1 MYDVIVVGGGHNGL
15 TCACYLQKAGLRVL
29 VLERRPI
36 VGGAV
41 CTETMFGGYRMD
53 VGSSAHIMIHLTPV
67 IRELELER
75 FGLEYIDMDPFA
87 FFPLPDGSGAIEFWR
102 DLDKTC
108 ASIEKI
114 SPRDA
119 AAYRRFVEFW
129 GAINE
134 GVFKVFLKPPT
145 PGNLVTTMATGQF
158 SRAEDGSTGGPLDTL
173 RRIFTS
179 YGQLINEWFESESM
193 RTALA
198 WLAAQSG
205 PPPEE
210 IGTADFAGWHAM
222 LHRSGA
228 KHPRGG
234 SGMLTQAMQRCFEHY
249 GGEVRLDAEVERIE
263 VGSGQVRGVRLK
275 NGERIAA
282 RSVVSNAHVQTTL
295 LNLVGLD
302 QLPAD
307 LGARVRRIRVG
318 NGFGMTIRCAADALP
333 DYLAAPAG
341 GKPHP
346 SHHGLQLLCPSVD
359 YLNQAYEDYR
369 QGRPARDPAV
379 IAMTFSA
386 IDAAV
391 APPGKHTLFLWA
403 QYHPYELGNGEHWDA
418 IREREADKLL
428 EVVYRYAPNMRGAIT
443 NRYIQTPLDLE
454 RTFGL
459 LRGNVMHVEMS
470 FDQMFCFRPLP
481 ELSAYKVPQINGLYL
496 TGASTHPGG
505 GVFAASGYNTAGV
518 VLRDLKPPR
527 LWSGL
532 AGLAMGAAST
542 ALIAAARR
550 KR

>member
-53 VGSSAHIMIHLTPV
+53 IGSSAHIMIHLTPV
-67 IRELELER
+67 VRELELER
-75 FGLEYIDMDPFA
+75 FGLDYIDMDPFA
-87 FFPLPDGSGAIEFWR
+87 FYPLPDGSGAIEFWR
-102 DLDKTC
+102 DIDKTC

-119 AAYRRFVEFW
+119 ESYRRFVEFW
-129 GAINE
+129 SAINE

-158 SRAEDGSTGGPLDTL
+158 NRAEHGSTGGSLDTL
-173 RRIFTS
+173 RRVFTS
-179 YGQLINEWFESESM
+179 YGQIIDEWFESEPL
-193 RTALA
+193 RAALA

-210 IGTADFAGWHAM
+210 IATADFAGWHAM
-222 LHRSGA
+222 LHQSGA

-234 SGMLTQAMQRCFEHY
+234 SGMLTQAMQRCFEHF

-263 VGSGQVRGVRLK
+263 IAGGKVQDVRLIG
-275 NGERIAA
+275 GERIAA
-282 RSVVSNAHVQTTL
+282 RAVVSNAHVQTTL
-295 LNLVGLD
+295 LKLVGAD
-302 QLPAD
+302 QLPGD
-307 LGARVRRIRVG
+307 LAARVNRIRVG

-333 DYLAAPAG
+333 DYIAAPSG
-341 GKPHP
+341 GQPHS
-346 SHHGLQLLCPSVD
+346 SHHGLQLLCPSVS
-359 YLNQAYEDYR
+359 YLKRAYEDFR
-369 QGRPARDPAV
+369 QGMPARDPAV

-386 IDAAV
+386 IDPEV

-403 QYHPYELGNGEHWDA
+403 QYHPYELRNGEAWDDIA
-418 IREREADKLL
+418 EREADKLL
-428 EVVYRYAPNMRGAIT
+428 DVMYRYAPNMRGAIT
-443 NRYIQTPLDLE
+443 NRYVQTPLDLE
-454 RTFGL
+454 RKLGL

-481 ELSAYKVPQINGLYL
+481 ELSAYKVPQIGGLYL

-505 GVFAASGYNTAGV
+505 GVFAASGYNTARV
-518 VLRDLKPPR
+518 VLKDLRPSR
-527 LWSGL
+527 VWSGL
-532 AGLAMGAAST
+532 AGVAAGVAGAALVT
-542 ALIAAARR
+542 AARR